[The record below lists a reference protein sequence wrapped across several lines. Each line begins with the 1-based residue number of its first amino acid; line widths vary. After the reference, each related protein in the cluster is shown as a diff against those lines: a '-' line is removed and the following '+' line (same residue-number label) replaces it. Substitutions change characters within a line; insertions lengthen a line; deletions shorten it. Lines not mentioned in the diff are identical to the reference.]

1 MEEKNP
7 LPLSPEERNFLQ
19 HYKKELE
26 HLKLLEEAAVLELC
40 RKAEEFGDSFAK
52 AGLTEQF
59 LPEVLRLAEGYCGQ
73 GLMLGDLVQE
83 GNVGLMLAI
92 ETLGMRAEG
101 CTAREYL
108 LEEIRTAMEQAV
120 ESNRAERRAGDL
132 LAGRLNDLK
141 DQIEKLSEELEGQV
155 SMEELSAYA
164 DMPAE
169 EIVKLLKLAGEG
181 KDL

>member
-40 RKAEEFGDSFAK
+40 RKAEESGDSFAK

-73 GLMLGDLVQE
+73 GLMLGDFSS
-83 GNVGLMLAI
+83 
-92 ETLGMRAEG
+92 
-101 CTAREYL
+101 C
-108 LEEIRTAMEQAV
+108 
-120 ESNRAERRAGDL
+120 
-132 LAGRLNDLK
+132 
-141 DQIEKLSEELEGQV
+141 
-155 SMEELSAYA
+155 
-164 DMPAE
+164 P
-169 EIVKLLKLAGEG
+169 
-181 KDL
+181 